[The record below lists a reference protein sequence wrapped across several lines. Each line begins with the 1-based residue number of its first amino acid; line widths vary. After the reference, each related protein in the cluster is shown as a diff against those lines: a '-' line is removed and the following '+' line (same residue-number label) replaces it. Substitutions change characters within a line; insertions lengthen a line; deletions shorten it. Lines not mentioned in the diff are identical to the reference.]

1 MKQLKFLFIVHI
13 GILVSTTFTSCGSDD
28 GPYLP
33 SKDEQYEMWLE
44 DVTYQYDGIQDDMA
58 FDIQDGKAFIKNV

>member
-44 DVTYQYDGIQDDMA
+44 DVTINMMV
-58 FDIQDGKAFIKNV
+58 FKMIWLLIFKMGKPL